1 LRAPTRAAAAV
12 DKRADYHYLSPAV
25 GQEAGAPLTIRVE
38 SQNTESQKKLGAA
51 LFYGIVILLVY
62 LVYRVFA
69 PFLTPLAWA
78 AVLVVVSYPAYE
90 WMERRWGKSKAA
102 IAVTLGIT
110 LVLIVP
116 ALFVMIAFVRQ
127 GLSAAQSIE
136 LNVASGHW
144 SWLTRVWDAIQRRF
158 PEWSPEDLTSSL
170 RGYGEEAARFVASR
184 LGTIL
189 RSTATFVFH
198 LGVTILAMFYLF
210 RDGNSIVERLR
221 QVLPFEGSHR
231 ERMIEEVRTLVFAS
245 VTSSLVAAALHGT
258 LGGIAFALAGI
269 KAPIFWGV
277 MMAFFSFVPIVGSA
291 LIWIPIA
298 ISLFIGG
305 HWGRGIALV
314 VFCAVIVG
322 LVDNLV
328 RPLFISGKA
337 RMSGLLIFISVLGG
351 ISVFG
356 LLGVVLGPIIV
367 ATATS
372 LLDLYAPR
380 AALGNT

>member
-1 LRAPTRAAAAV
+1 
-12 DKRADYHYLSPAV
+12 
-25 GQEAGAPLTIRVE
+25 VE

-136 LNVASGHW
+136 LNVTSGHW
-144 SWLTRVWDAIQRRF
+144 SWLTRAWDAIQQRF
-158 PEWSPEDLTSSL
+158 PELSPEDLTSSL
-170 RGYGEEAARFVASR
+170 RRYGEEAARFVASR

-189 RSTATFVFH
+189 KSTATFVFH
-198 LGVTILAMFYLF
+198 LCVTILAMFYLF

-221 QVLPFEGSHR
+221 QVLPFEGSYR

-269 KAPIFWGV
+269 KVPIFWGV

-291 LIWIPIA
+291 LIWVPIA

-305 HWGRGIALV
+305 HWGRGLALV
-314 VFCAVIVG
+314 VFCTVIVG

-337 RMSGLLIFISVLGG
+337 EMSGLLIFISVLGG
-351 ISVFG
+351 IGVFG

-367 ATATS
+367 ATATG